1 MNKNE
6 LKELIKQVVAEETEY
21 QQMFKT
27 MLDRSGKDINSMSDE
42 EKKKFFNAV
51 DKAYKA
57 KSEGKLVDSKKKKNK
72 LNEEI
77 FTGVL
82 SLMFV
87 IIIIK
92 IVSIFFIKIA
102 TNIVDY
108 FQSTSD
114 NVKKENIANI
124 FDKVSK
130 NDKFLQDAGKIIDPK
145 KGMDKSTATK
155 IIKMSFIQSA
165 IDKEIKDNNI
175 DNKYKK
181 DFEDSLIK
189 TISNAWNNSSL
200 MNNIASKVKND
211 IK

>member
-1 MNKNE
+1 MTKAE
-6 LKELIKQVVAEETEY
+6 IKEIAKQVYKEEQDY
-21 QQMFKT
+21 QQLFKT

-42 EKKKFFNAV
+42 EKKKFFTAV
-51 DKAYKA
+51 DKAYTA
-57 KSEGKLVDSKKKKNK
+57 KSEGKLIDSKKKGK
-72 LNEEI
+72 LNEDI

-87 IIIIK
+87 VLIIK
-92 IVSIFFIKIA
+92 IVGIFFIKIA
-102 TNIVDY
+102 TNVVDY

-130 NDKFLQDAGKIIDPK
+130 NDKFLQDAGKLIDPK
-145 KGMDKSTATK
+145 KGMDKTTANK

-165 IDKEIKDNNI
+165 IDVEIKDNNI
-175 DNKYKK
+175 DKKYKK

-200 MNNIASKVKND
+200 MNNIATKVKND

>member
-1 MNKNE
+1 MNE
-6 LKELIKQVVAEETEY
+6 
-21 QQMFKT
+21 
-27 MLDRSGKDINSMSDE
+27 D
-42 EKKKFFNAV
+42 
-51 DKAYKA
+51 
-57 KSEGKLVDSKKKKNK
+57 
-72 LNEEI
+72 I

-87 IIIIK
+87 VLIIK
-92 IVSIFFIKIA
+92 VVGIFFIKIA
-102 TNIVDY
+102 ANVVDY

-130 NDKFLQDAGKIIDPK
+130 NDKFLQDAGKLIDPK
-145 KGMDKSTATK
+145 KGMDKTTATK

-165 IDKEIKDNNI
+165 IDKEIKDNDI

-200 MNNIASKVKND
+200 MNTIATKVKND

>member
-1 MNKNE
+1 MNE
-6 LKELIKQVVAEETEY
+6 
-21 QQMFKT
+21 
-27 MLDRSGKDINSMSDE
+27 D
-42 EKKKFFNAV
+42 
-51 DKAYKA
+51 
-57 KSEGKLVDSKKKKNK
+57 
-72 LNEEI
+72 I

-87 IIIIK
+87 VLIIK
-92 IVSIFFIKIA
+92 VVGIFFIKIA
-102 TNIVDY
+102 ANVVDY

-124 FDKVSK
+124 FDKISK

-145 KGMDKSTATK
+145 KGMDKTTATK

-175 DNKYKK
+175 DSKYKK

-200 MNNIASKVKND
+200 MNTIATKVKND